1 MTAEPENIDA
11 MAWQELNAAANDPH
25 AGFRYLNVCTIDSE
39 LKPQARMMVLR
50 RTDHPN
56 RLLEFHTDIRS
67 AKWQELAIN
76 PAATILGFCSQTRL
90 QLRLQGHFKQ
100 FEPASALAEQTW
112 LGLSVWTRRSYT
124 GGPPGD
130 ALLSQREPIRHAQ
143 GEEGGEDGQRHF
155 GVLVFQAASLDWF
168 QLQRN
173 DNRRARLNYSPSGS
187 LTSFQWINP

>member
-76 PAATILGFCSQTRL
+76 PAATVLGFCSQSRL
-90 QLRLQGHFKQ
+90 QLRLQGYFKRHD
-100 FEPASALAEQTW
+100 PASTLAEQTW
-112 LGLSVWTRRSYT
+112 QGLPVWTRRSYA
-124 GGPPGD
+124 GGPPGEESLFPRD
-130 ALLSQREPIRHAQ
+130 QNRHAEI
-143 GEEGGEDGQRHF
+143 EENGEDGKRHF
-155 GVLVFQAASLDWF
+155 GVLVFQAESLDWF

-173 DNRRARLNYSPSGS
+173 DNRRARLIYSATGI
-187 LTSFQWINP
+187 LTSFTWVNP

>member
-25 AGFRYLNVCTIDSE
+25 AGFRYLNVCTINSE

-50 RTDHPN
+50 RTDN
-56 RLLEFHTDIRS
+56 LKRLLEFHTDIRS

-76 PAATILGFCSQTRL
+76 PAATVLSFCSQTRL

-100 FEPASALAEQTW
+100 YEPASALAEQTW

-130 ALLSQREPIRHAQ
+130 ALLSQREPVRHTQ
-143 GEEGGEDGQRHF
+143 DEEGGEDGQRHF
-155 GVLVFQAASLDWF
+155 GVLVFQAESLDWF

-173 DNRRARLNYSPSGS
+173 DNRRARLIYTSSGI

>member
-50 RTDHPN
+50 RTDSSQ

-76 PAATILGFCSQTRL
+76 PTATILGFCSQTRL

-100 FEPASALAEQTW
+100 YEPASALAEQTW

-130 ALLSQREPIRHAQ
+130 ALLSQREPVRHAQ
-143 GEEGGEDGQRHF
+143 DEEGGEDGQRHF